1 MFARYSSTVDGAY
14 WKVCVPWRTYQLYS
28 AQTAAASSG
37 VAIRRV
43 ILLSAA
49 HRAARVSLSAF
60 GSFFS
65 AASRFSAALLSAHF
79 SA

>member
-43 ILLSAA
+43 ILLLAA
-49 HRAARVSLSAF
+49 HRAARASLSAF
-60 GSFFS
+60 GSFLI
-65 AASRFSAALLSAHF
+65 AASRFNAALLSAHF